1 MSSGESGGG
10 MSGDDPN
17 DPNSPTY
24 GGIAAPD
31 SRGDDADNPS
41 SFNYGGLTDLYAAD
55 AALQDINQEPSGLQD
70 VDAALA
76 AMQDLNLAYNRN
88 EPRGFENYD
97 VSGQIFGFGQ
107 PNFAPAGTPQES
119 YLDRAEDAI
128 KGFVDRQTTPS
139 SIGGKVAGVLAS
151 MATGNP
157 FAGYAVNQAF
167 QAIANQEPQDPFDA
181 NNPNSPDYTGPVDL
195 SDPVDNGGP
204 DPYARRR
211 YILPTPQTMAPE
223 APMVNN
229 PLPLTPY
236 DYQKQVWNGNV
247 FTPAPIRRL

>member
-1 MSSGESGGG
+1 MASGPGG
-10 MSGDDPN
+10 SGDADSNDEGQAFTQGLMETSYAPN
-17 DPNSPTY
+17 PNNE
-24 GGIAAPD
+24 GGI
-31 SRGDDADNPS
+31 S
-41 SFNYGGLTDLYAAD
+41 D
-55 AALQDINQEPSGLQD
+55 AAAAFADINQEPSGLQD
-70 VDAALA
+70 FDIAL
-76 AMQDLNLAYNRN
+76 
-88 EPRGFENYD
+88 EPTSLEDYD
-97 VSGQIFGFGQ
+97 VSGQIFGIGR
-107 PNFAPAGTPQES
+107 PSFALAGTPQES
-119 YLDRAEDAI
+119 YFDRAKDAV
-128 KGFVDRQTTPS
+128 KGAFDRQTTPS
-139 SIGGKVAGVLAS
+139 SIGGKVAGVLTS
-151 MATGNP
+151 LATGNP
-157 FAGYAVNQAF
+157 LVGMAANQAF

>member
-24 GGIAAPD
+24 GGIASSD
-31 SRGDDADNPS
+31 MMGSFADPGETGENV
-41 SFNYGGLTDLYAAD
+41 D
-55 AALQDINQEPSGLQD
+55 AAFTAMQDINQEPPGLED
-70 VDAALA
+70 
-76 AMQDLNLAYNRN
+76 
-88 EPRGFENYD
+88 FD
-97 VSGQIFGFGQ
+97 VSQQYGFFGQ
-107 PNFAPAGTPQES
+107 PSFAPAGTPQES
-119 YLDRAEDAI
+119 YLDRAEDAV
-128 KGFVDRQTTPS
+128 KGFVDRQATPS
-139 SIGGKVAGVLAS
+139 SLFGKGVGAVVGAL
-151 MATGNP
+151 TGNP
-157 FAGYAVNQAF
+157 VAGFAANQAF

-181 NNPNSPDYTGPVDL
+181 NNPNSPNYMGPVDL

-204 DPYARRR
+204 DPY
-211 YILPTPQTMAPE
+211 

>member
-1 MSSGESGGG
+1 MSSGPGGSGEGEG
-10 MSGDDPN
+10 FDQTDAETQAQMAEAGLLGSFADPGETGEN
-17 DPNSPTY
+17 V
-24 GGIAAPD
+24 
-31 SRGDDADNPS
+31 
-41 SFNYGGLTDLYAAD
+41 D
-55 AALQDINQEPSGLQD
+55 AAFTAMQDINQEPPGLED
-70 VDAALA
+70 
-76 AMQDLNLAYNRN
+76 
-88 EPRGFENYD
+88 FD
-97 VSGQIFGFGQ
+97 VSQQYGFFGQ
-107 PNFAPAGTPQES
+107 PSFAPAGTPQES
-119 YLDRAEDAI
+119 FLDRAEDAV

-139 SIGGKVAGVLAS
+139 SIGGKVAGVLTS
-151 MATGNP
+151 LATGNP
-157 FAGYAVNQAF
+157 VAGFAVNQAF

-181 NNPNSPDYTGPVDL
+181 NNPNSPNYMGPVDL

>member
-1 MSSGESGGG
+1 MSSGPGGSGEGEG
-10 MSGDDPN
+10 FDQ
-17 DPNSPTY
+17 T
-24 GGIAAPD
+24 
-31 SRGDDADNPS
+31 DAETQAQMAEAGLLG
-41 SFNYGGLTDLYAAD
+41 SFAEPGETGENVD
-55 AALQDINQEPSGLQD
+55 AAFTAMQDINQEPPGLED
-70 VDAALA
+70 
-76 AMQDLNLAYNRN
+76 
-88 EPRGFENYD
+88 FD
-97 VSGQIFGFGQ
+97 VSQQYGFFGQ
-107 PNFAPAGTPQES
+107 PSFAPAGTPQES
-119 YLDRAEDAI
+119 FLDRAEDAV

-157 FAGYAVNQAF
+157 VAGYAVNQAF

-181 NNPNSPDYTGPVDL
+181 NNPNSPNYMGPVDL

>member
-24 GGIAAPD
+24 GGIASSD
-31 SRGDDADNPS
+31 MMGSFADPGETGENV
-41 SFNYGGLTDLYAAD
+41 D
-55 AALQDINQEPSGLQD
+55 AAFTAMQDINQEPPGLED
-70 VDAALA
+70 
-76 AMQDLNLAYNRN
+76 
-88 EPRGFENYD
+88 FD
-97 VSGQIFGFGQ
+97 VSQQYGFFGQ
-107 PNFAPAGTPQES
+107 PSFAPAGTPQES

-157 FAGYAVNQAF
+157 VAGFAVNQAF
-167 QAIANQEPQDPFDA
+167 QALANQEPQDPFDA
-181 NNPNSPDYTGPVDL
+181 NNLNSPNYMGPVDL

-223 APMVNN
+223 TPMVNN